1 MLTAMVSTAE
11 ARPAFAVNAA
21 PVLSE
26 AEFRN
31 FQQMIFA
38 VAGIH
43 MPDSKRTMVAGRLSK
58 RIKELAL
65 GSYGEYWNYLRR
77 NAAEKQTAVDLLT
90 TNETYFFREPRHFE
104 FLRDRILPERSRGQR
119 FRLWSAACSSGEEA
133 YSAAMVLSDALGDSG
148 WEILASDIST
158 QVLQRARSGR
168 YPMARTD
175 RIPPETLKRYCLKG
189 VGEAA
194 GTLMV
199 DPPLRAKVDF
209 RQINLNTRL
218 PEVGLFDVIFLR
230 NVMIYFNADTKQQI
244 VARLQ
249 ACLRPGG
256 YLIIGHSET
265 LNGLQDGLE
274 AVMPSVYRKKR

>member
-1 MLTAMVSTAE
+1 MVSTAE
-11 ARPAFAVNAA
+11 ARPAFAVSGA

-26 AEFRN
+26 AEFRD
-31 FQQMIFA
+31 FQQMILA

-43 MPDSKRTMVAGRLSK
+43 MPDSKQTMVAGRLSK
-58 RIKELAL
+58 RLKELCLA
-65 GSYGEYWNYLRR
+65 SYSEYWNYLRC

-104 FLRDRILPERSRGQR
+104 FLRSRIVPECSRSQR

-133 YSAAMVLSDALGDSG
+133 YTAAMVLSDSLGVSG

-158 QVLQRARSGR
+158 QVLEKARSGR

-175 RIPPETLKRYCLKG
+175 RIPSESLKRYCLKG

-218 PEVGLFDVIFLR
+218 PDIGAFDVIFLR

-265 LNGLQDGLE
+265 LNGFQNGLE
-274 AVMPSVYRKKR
+274 AIMPSIYRKKK

>member
-1 MLTAMVSTAE
+1 MASTAE
-11 ARPAFAVNAA
+11 VGPAFAVNAA
-21 PVLSE
+21 PVISE
-26 AEFRN
+26 AEFRE
-31 FQQMIFA
+31 FQQMIFS

-43 MPDSKRTMVAGRLSK
+43 MPASKRTMVAGRLSK
-58 RIKELAL
+58 RLKELAL
-65 GSYGEYWNYLRR
+65 AGYGDYWNFLRS
-77 NAAEKQTAVDLLT
+77 NQAEKQMAVDLLT

-104 FLRDRILPERSRGQR
+104 FLRDRVLPQCSRRQR

-133 YSAAMVLSDALGDSG
+133 YTAAMVLSDVLGASG

-158 QVLQRARSGR
+158 RVLEKARSGR

-175 RIPPETLKRYCLKG
+175 RIPPESLKRYCLKG
-189 VGEAA
+189 IGEAA

-199 DPPLRAKVDF
+199 DSPLRSKVDF

-218 PEVGLFDVIFLR
+218 PDVGLFDVIFLR
-230 NVMIYFNADTKQQI
+230 NVMIYFNAETKRQI

-249 ACLRPGG
+249 SCLKPGG

-265 LNGLQDGLE
+265 LHGFQSGLE
-274 AVMPSVYRKKR
+274 AVLPSIYRNRK

>member
-1 MLTAMVSTAE
+1 MASTAE
-11 ARPAFAVNAA
+11 AAPAFAVNSA

-26 AEFRN
+26 AEFRE
-31 FQQMIFA
+31 FQQMIFS

-43 MPDSKRTMVAGRLSK
+43 MPASKRTMVAGRLSK
-58 RIKELAL
+58 RLKELAL
-65 GSYGEYWNYLRR
+65 AGYGDYWNFLRS

-104 FLRDRILPERSRGQR
+104 FLRDRILPQCSRRQR

-133 YSAAMVLSDALGDSG
+133 YTAAMVLSDMLGTNG

-158 QVLQRARSGR
+158 QMLEKARSGR

-175 RIPPETLKRYCLKG
+175 RIPPESLKRYCLKG
-189 VGEAA
+189 IGEAA

-209 RQINLNTRL
+209 RQINLNTKL
-218 PEVGLFDVIFLR
+218 PDVGLFDVIFLR
-230 NVMIYFNADTKQQI
+230 NVMIYFNAETKQQI

-249 ACLRPGG
+249 SCLKPGG
-256 YLIIGHSET
+256 YLLIGHSET
-265 LNGLQDGLE
+265 LNGFQNGLE
-274 AVMPSVYRKKR
+274 AVVPSIYRNRK

>member
-1 MLTAMVSTAE
+1 MALKAEVKPAMA
-11 ARPAFAVNAA
+11 AVNGA

-26 AEFRN
+26 AEFRE
-31 FQQMIFA
+31 FQQMIYA
-38 VAGIH
+38 VAGIY
-43 MPDSKRTMVAGRLSK
+43 MPASKRTMVAGRLSK
-58 RIKELAL
+58 RLKALELAT
-65 GSYGEYWNYLRR
+65 YADYWRYLRS
-77 NAAEKQTAVDLLT
+77 NTAEKQTAVDLLT

-104 FLRDRILPERSRGQR
+104 FLRDRILPDSPPGQR

-133 YSAAMVLSDALGDSG
+133 YTAAMVLSDTLGGSG

-158 QVLQRARSGR
+158 QVLEKARSGR

-175 RIPPETLKRYCLKG
+175 RIPQDSLKRYCLKG
-189 VGEAA
+189 IGEAA

-218 PEVGLFDVIFLR
+218 PDVGTFDVIFLR
-230 NVMIYFNADTKQQI
+230 NVMIYFNAETKQQI

-265 LNGLQDGLE
+265 LNGFQNGLE
-274 AVMPSVYRKKR
+274 AVQPSIYRRKA

>member
-1 MLTAMVSTAE
+1 MASTAE
-11 ARPAFAVNAA
+11 AAPAFAVNNA

-26 AEFRN
+26 AEFRE
-31 FQQMIFA
+31 FQQMIFS

-43 MPDSKRTMVAGRLSK
+43 MPASKRTMVAGRLSK
-58 RIKELAL
+58 RLKELAL
-65 GSYGEYWNYLRR
+65 ASYGDYWKFLRN

-104 FLRDRILPERSRGQR
+104 FLRDRVLPQCSRRQR

-133 YSAAMVLSDALGDSG
+133 YTAAMVLSDVLGTSG

-158 QVLQRARSGR
+158 QVLEKARSGR

-175 RIPPETLKRYCLKG
+175 RIPPESLKRYCLKG
-189 VGEAA
+189 IGEAA

-218 PEVGLFDVIFLR
+218 PDVGLFDVIFLR
-230 NVMIYFNADTKQQI
+230 NVMIYFNAETKQQI

-249 ACLRPGG
+249 SCLKPGG

-265 LNGLQDGLE
+265 LNGFQNGLE
-274 AVMPSVYRKKR
+274 AVVPSIYRNRK